1 MSPRKKG
8 EVQVEHFWIGVDPGK
23 SGGAALMDAENGEI
37 VSTIKFT
44 ESERDI
50 HEWFLAINT
59 AHAVIEKVHSMPRQG
74 VRSMFTFGQQ
84 YGFCRAMLIAHS
96 FPFQAVAPNVWMREM
111 GLKTRGDKKVNYSR
125 AQELFPNIRVTHAIA
140 DACLLAEYARRL
152 S

>member
-1 MSPRKKG
+1 
-8 EVQVEHFWIGVDPGK
+8 
-23 SGGAALMDAENGEI
+23 MDAENGEI